1 MPTVTEMTRIRTDV
15 ARVVLGVLGERES
28 VGKAGRGGSKTA
40 GCRRGG
46 VCVGSG
52 VVVGAG
58 VGVGVG
64 VEQEGG
70 RRERRRTT

>member
-40 GCRRGG
+40 GCVSGAGSSSVPVSVSVSVSSKREGGERGG
-46 VCVGSG
+46 
-52 VVVGAG
+52 
-58 VGVGVG
+58 
-64 VEQEGG
+64 EP
-70 RRERRRTT
+70 RE